1 MGRILPRGGRAMP
14 AMRAREPRVPPWPVT
29 SWSPEWTAFPPDL
42 LAFWTERHLCTL
54 TTLRADGR
62 PHVVPVGVALDPEE
76 RCAWVI
82 TSRDSVKAR
91 HLGSPGSVGSL
102 ESPGYV
108 AACQVDRAR
117 WSTIEGTGRVLSDA
131 GSVRRA
137 EERYAARYRVPRE
150 NPDRV
155 AVRIEIDRFL
165 HSRTL

>member
-1 MGRILPRGGRAMP
+1 M
-14 AMRAREPRVPPWPVT
+14 T

-62 PHVVPVGVALDPEE
+62 PHVVPVGVALDLEE

-82 TSRDSVKAR
+82 TSRESVKAR
-91 HLGSPGSVGSL
+91 HLGSPGSV
-102 ESPGYV
+102 

-117 WSTIEGTGRVLSDA
+117 WSTVEGTGRVLTDA
-131 GSVRRA
+131 DSVRRA
-137 EERYAARYRVPRE
+137 EQRYAARYRVPRP
-150 NPDRV
+150 NPERV